1 MFAAINVTVAIIIKE
16 YVSTRIGILIAFS
29 GEGK

>member
-1 MFAAINVTVAIIIKE
+1 MFAAIKVTVVIIINE
-16 YVSTRIGILIAFS
+16 YVSTRIGTLIAFS